1 MRFSVQKFRAS
12 FNQLRKAQRN
22 EADEAHW
29 EEEEP
34 HGVELVEEEAGEVRE
49 DGRRCRRGKARTRGV
64 RHSRGEE
71 MEGSIRGGRANQV
84 KQKDGGERG
93 RMGGEMEEGSRDAG
107 RQGRG
112 DGERERRGEE
122 RRSQRGLTAASELR
136 PSLGNSINF
145 NDLEIST

>member
-1 MRFSVQKFRAS
+1 
-12 FNQLRKAQRN
+12 
-22 EADEAHW
+22 
-29 EEEEP
+29 
-34 HGVELVEEEAGEVRE
+34 
-49 DGRRCRRGKARTRGV
+49 
-64 RHSRGEE
+64 

-84 KQKDGGERG
+84 KQKDGGARG
-93 RMGGEMEEGSRDAG
+93 RMGAEMEEGSRDAG

-112 DGERERRGEE
+112 DGEE